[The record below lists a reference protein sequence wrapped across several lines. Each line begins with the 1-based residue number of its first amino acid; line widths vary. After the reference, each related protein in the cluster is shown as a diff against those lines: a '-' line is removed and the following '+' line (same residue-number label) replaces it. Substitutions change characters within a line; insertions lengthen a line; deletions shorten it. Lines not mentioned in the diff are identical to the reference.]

1 MILDMDDVTIIKKGS
16 GRVVT
21 KNVSLDTSK
30 QDKATSVVAPPSPPH
45 HPSGQVV
52 KRTLMTMVE
61 ITIYPNGQTYTGK
74 MKSWFNDKVQYV
86 KKKKAVILKKDNVSV
101 ANERE
106 VY

>member
-1 MILDMDDVTIIKKGS
+1 
-16 GRVVT
+16 
-21 KNVSLDTSK
+21 
-30 QDKATSVVAPPSPPH
+30 
-45 HPSGQVV
+45 
-52 KRTLMTMVE
+52 MTMVE